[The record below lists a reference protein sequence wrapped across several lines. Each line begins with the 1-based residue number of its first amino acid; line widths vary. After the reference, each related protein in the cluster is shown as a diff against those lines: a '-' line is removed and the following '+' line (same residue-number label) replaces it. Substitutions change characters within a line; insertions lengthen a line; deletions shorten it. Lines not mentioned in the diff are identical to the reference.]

1 MINLRVALKSVLSVP
16 SVPSVFD
23 KPQGRK
29 PKRSTFN
36 VNGVKVIVS

>member
-1 MINLRVALKSVLSVP
+1 MINLRVALKSVL

-29 PKRSTFN
+29 PKRSTLN